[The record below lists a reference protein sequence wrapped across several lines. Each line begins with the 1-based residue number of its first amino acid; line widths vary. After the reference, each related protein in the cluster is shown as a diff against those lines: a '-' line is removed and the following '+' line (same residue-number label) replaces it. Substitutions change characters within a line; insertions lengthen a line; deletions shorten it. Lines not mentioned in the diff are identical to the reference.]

1 MDLWRHD
8 RTCPAGIAIAVRF
21 TDQQLSLVGDAAVF
35 GLVDAVVQQS
45 GEEALLRL
53 GTGSS
58 VDVGSTFALEMEYKS
73 NGLIA

>member
-1 MDLWRHD
+1 
-8 RTCPAGIAIAVRF
+8 
-21 TDQQLSLVGDAAVF
+21 LSLVGDAAVF

-58 VDVGSTFALEMEYKS
+58 VDVGSTFALS
-73 NGLIA
+73 CGDVARVVVRTAWIAVARFASVAGV